1 MRLQWLIVDVMDSG
15 TVCHQL
21 RPSLKKAVFGINPI
35 FEMLKTRPNFVSII
49 SLRYQLE
56 NLVTHTINK
65 SLLLIKCWI
74 YSKWVK
80 VDIVTYLST
89 IHMHVRGKSNRETEH
104 EKRGINAVCFQNTA
118 W

>member
-49 SLRYQLE
+49 SLRY
-56 NLVTHTINK
+56 
-65 SLLLIKCWI
+65 
-74 YSKWVK
+74 
-80 VDIVTYLST
+80 
-89 IHMHVRGKSNRETEH
+89 
-104 EKRGINAVCFQNTA
+104 
-118 W
+118 